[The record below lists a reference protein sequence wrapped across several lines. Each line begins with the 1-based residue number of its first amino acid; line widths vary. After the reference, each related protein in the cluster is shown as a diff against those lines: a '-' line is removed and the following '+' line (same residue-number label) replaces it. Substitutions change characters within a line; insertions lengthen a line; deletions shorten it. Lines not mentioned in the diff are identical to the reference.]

1 MAKRVKG
8 HAQKMI
14 FAMKG
19 KLQPHIPLPGF
30 RKGIEQ
36 KNIQDDKSNL
46 KQRPRYGKCWRINL
60 GDIPTRCLT
69 P

>member
-1 MAKRVKG
+1 
-8 HAQKMI
+8 MI
-14 FAMKG
+14 ICHEG
-19 KLQPHIPLPGF
+19 KTTTTHSLSGF

-36 KNIQDDKSNL
+36 KNIQDDKPNL
-46 KQRPRYGKCWRINL
+46 RQRPRYGKCWRINL